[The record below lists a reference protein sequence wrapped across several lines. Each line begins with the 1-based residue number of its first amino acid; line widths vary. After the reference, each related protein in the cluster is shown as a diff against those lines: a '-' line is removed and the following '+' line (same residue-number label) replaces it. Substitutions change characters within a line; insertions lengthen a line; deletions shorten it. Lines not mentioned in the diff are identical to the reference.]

1 MEKKF
6 GWREIGPRAGMDSE
20 GRVRTL
26 RGWGWEYSGETF
38 SGKALHL
45 GIEVEKISK
54 NSPSCPSLSQKK
66 GITPTDVFCCNIL
79 NC

>member
-6 GWREIGPRAGMDSE
+6 GWREIGLRAGMDSE
-20 GRVRTL
+20 GRVGTL
-26 RGWGWEYSGETF
+26 RGCDWEYRGETF

-54 NSPSCPSLSQKK
+54 NSPSCSSLSRKK
-66 GITPTDVFCCNIL
+66 GITSTDVFCCKIL